1 MRDFVIAGMEPRHKW
16 VPSRL
21 LLVAVVASVC
31 CASRCADAAGLRA
44 GVAKVDVTNRE
55 AGPVNDPLF
64 VKALVLKNDATTAV
78 IVTVDAVAIA
88 EIGSIPNE
96 FLSNVRRRVEQ
107 SLGIAP
113 ESVIVNASH
122 CHGIVCTDIEDR
134 TVRAIEQAAQELV
147 PVTVGVGQGHEDRI
161 QENRRLILKDGR
173 QVDVRQAYSLPPD
186 EEVAAIGPI
195 DPEIGVLRLDRADGG
210 PLAVVYNF
218 ACHPIQAAASGGNTA
233 DITGFASQVIEDNTG
248 AVALFLQGCGG
259 DINPVM
265 YKDVHFPR
273 DAEPLGNRLG
283 LSTLAAV
290 REVQTTPD
298 DRLTVVNEHL
308 DLPRADLGARII
320 AVEADRERLVDSLQ
334 GTYLDLK
341 TFLPLVTKYRL
352 DPAHP
357 SYESHRYLLDEALG
371 RDDFARLDARNRR
384 NIEQYIR
391 NVHTMEQLTR
401 INTNLALLR
410 KHQQQNLAAGSRV
423 LDVELVGLR
432 VGDFVLTTF
441 PGELT
446 VQIGLNLKQASPQ
459 EHTFVAGYT
468 NGYIYYA
475 PTTEQLQNVG
485 GAQEDSDCL
494 LAPHW
499 QGIYEAKAKEI
510 LGSL

>member
-1 MRDFVIAGMEPRHKW
+1 M
-16 VPSRL
+16 
-21 LLVAVVASVC
+21 
-31 CASRCADAAGLRA
+31 
-44 GVAKVDVTNRE
+44 
-55 AGPVNDPLF
+55 
-64 VKALVLKNDATTAV
+64 
-78 IVTVDAVAIA
+78 
-88 EIGSIPNE
+88 
-96 FLSNVRRRVEQ
+96 RRRVEQ

-147 PVTVGVGQGHEDRI
+147 PVTVGVGHGHEDRI

-195 DPEIGVLRLDRADGG
+195 DPEIGVLRLDRTDGG

-298 DRLTVVNEHL
+298 DRLTVINEHL

-320 AVEADRERLVDSLQ
+320 AVEAERERLVDSLQ

-352 DPAHP
+352 DPAP
-357 SYESHRYLLDEALG
+357 VVRVAPLSARRSVGPRRLREA
-371 RDDFARLDARNRR
+371 RR
-384 NIEQYIR
+384 PQ
-391 NVHTMEQLTR
+391 
-401 INTNLALLR
+401 
-410 KHQQQNLAAGSRV
+410 
-423 LDVELVGLR
+423 
-432 VGDFVLTTF
+432 
-441 PGELT
+441 
-446 VQIGLNLKQASPQ
+446 SPQ
-459 EHTFVAGYT
+459 HRAVHPQRPHDGAAHPDQHEPGTAAQTPAAEPRSGQPGARRGT
-468 NGYIYYA
+468 
-475 PTTEQLQNVG
+475 G
-485 GAQEDSDCL
+485 GPARR
-494 LAPHW
+494 
-499 QGIYEAKAKEI
+499 
-510 LGSL
+510 